1 MATID
6 SKKLLL
12 PSKESSAI
20 EKPKFLVPIKSIS
33 VKNISGSDLKP
44 VDKKETD
51 EPGSLVVVKKKIV
64 SLSKLI
70 NNNLLFDQKEA
81 STKKKDEERSKR
93 EQKEKKLEEKVK
105 KNNIKLD
112 FIGSIPG
119 QSIFDKINR
128 FIGFTLLGYLFN
140 KYGEILPKLM
150 EFGKVL
156 EPVGKFVESFAKN
169 LLDGVV
175 QFVELGY
182 KVYDGSRDFVKKI
195 GGEGAAETFDEFSK
209 NLNLLLN
216 GAIGTA
222 MLVAGS
228 SSIAPKGGISKI
240 GYDVAG
246 KKVGKDLQ
254 QRYLQR
260 YGEKQFVKKF
270 GEKNLQKLAQS
281 GATETLKKSAVK
293 SAATQGAKGASR
305 FAITGAPIIGSLIGF
320 IIDTVIFKEKPS
332 RAAAGAVGNLVGS
345 GIGAALAG
353 AGTFGIGTGLG
364 LVAGGFIGDLIGK
377 SLYDTFTGYK
387 SDPTQ
392 AKAQGGTVTGK
403 NQSVVSTARKLKTKP
418 RKTVPKIQSQKTDPG
433 KNIGG
438 KLKIEQLYGKD
449 EPGKRSALRALKKS
463 SEDVKR
469 MRSLNGLSGAM
480 FGAGIDMALGQKPD
494 KKLATSLGGMFG
506 SVIQTAIDAEMNN
519 SFNDITR
526 TLAMANGGV
535 VPSREIGR
543 GLSIGEKIGKFIS
556 NALAVSIEG
565 SAARILQNLNRELN
579 LEGQDSV
586 SGVTP
591 SGSVD
596 GVTGV
601 DVKGEVVGYVGSTGR
616 STGPHIHFENLTG
629 AKTDLP
635 KNVRDNIVVGGRP
648 MSSWTLTSAPGPR
661 WGRNHAGEDW
671 GIPEGTPI
679 KLSGGLKFV
688 KYVKDGS
695 DPRYAGYG
703 NVTIIQ
709 DQRGTLYLLGHLSG
723 GPSNPQKILEYQ
735 RQQGN
740 VVPPNLQGTG
750 KTVSGKASF
759 YGGPTDRYWEGRQT
773 ASGEI
778 YDSKK
783 MTAAMMSP
791 GFDGRSPFYAK
802 VTNNANNKSV
812 VVKVNDT
819 GGFGPL
825 GRIID
830 LSHGA
835 FSKIASPSTGI
846 INVTVEKLRSASVT
860 SPPKQTPPGQ
870 TPELGRVIRSVNI
883 DGHIYT
889 EREGGKYF
897 QNGKPIS
904 KQLFDAVRKN
914 HPSAFSSQA
923 SLAPTQSSAVATL
936 NRSGALNTSTDGL
949 IIKET
954 HFVLQKAIQPTIA

>member
-6 SKKLLL
+6 SKKLLP

-169 LLDGVV
+169 LLGGVV

-403 NQSVVSTARKLKTKP
+403 NQSAVSTTRKLKTKP

-526 TLAMANGGV
+526 TLAMENGGV

-565 SAARILQNLNRELN
+565 SASRILQNLNRELN

-601 DVKGEVVGYVGSTGR
+601 DVKGEVVGYVGSTGH

-914 HPSAFSSQA
+914 HPGAFSSQA

>member
-6 SKKLLL
+6 SKKLLP

-169 LLDGVV
+169 LLGGVV

-403 NQSVVSTARKLKTKP
+403 NQSAVSTTRKLKTKP

-526 TLAMANGGV
+526 TLAMENGGV

-914 HPSAFSSQA
+914 HPGAFSSQA